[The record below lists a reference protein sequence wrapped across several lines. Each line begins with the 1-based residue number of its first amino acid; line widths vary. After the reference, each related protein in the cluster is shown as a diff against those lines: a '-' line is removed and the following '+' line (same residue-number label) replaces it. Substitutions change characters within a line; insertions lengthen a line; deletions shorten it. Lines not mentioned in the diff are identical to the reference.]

1 MSYGRLSSENEYASL
16 RFAVAP
22 GRKRVP
28 YYSYR
33 AHREPNLL
41 LALEIEACLMTALF
55 SHICTGTG
63 LAPAFSASGP
73 GSPLPHLQC
82 DWARRSRICNETGAH
97 PGHIWARRS
106 RICNDTEAHPGHIC
120 TRTGGKAQATLGI
133 AVSSAQ
139 RSRPRARADRKGEAH
154 RTARLA
160 RARERG
166 ADPSHALH
174 LRIRCSRTETRWPNE
189 RLRARQQRASR
200 RTRGCVRA

>member
-1 MSYGRLSSENEYASL
+1 MSYVRLSSENEYASL

-82 DWARRSRICNETGAH
+82 DWARRSRSCNETGL
-97 PGHIWARRS
+97 
-106 RICNDTEAHPGHIC
+106 HPGHIC
-120 TRTGGKAQATLGI
+120 TRTGGEGAGDTRHCRLIG
-133 AVSSAQ
+133 SALTAA
-139 RSRPRARADRKGEAH
+139 RARRQERQGAPHGRPH
-154 RTARLA
+154 V

-174 LRIRCSRTETRWPNE
+174 LRIR
-189 RLRARQQRASR
+189 
-200 RTRGCVRA
+200 